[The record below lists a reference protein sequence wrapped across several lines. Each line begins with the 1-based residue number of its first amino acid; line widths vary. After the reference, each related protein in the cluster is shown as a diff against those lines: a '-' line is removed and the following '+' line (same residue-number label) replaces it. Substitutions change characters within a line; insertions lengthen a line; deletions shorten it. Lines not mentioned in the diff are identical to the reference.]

1 MFITL
6 MESQECARKDKTRP
20 MVRIRPLLLVSVC
33 CLFLSESLSA
43 QTNSPAVRPAGGS
56 AYFQTLVKEAKT
68 RIREI
73 SVVQLRALRGAVGS
87 PVLVDVRE
95 DNEWN
100 KSRIPGAIHV
110 GRGVLEINIESR
122 IPQKS
127 TPIIVYCQGGGR
139 SAVAADVLAKMGY
152 TNVSSLAGGLAAY
165 QAAGLPVDQSP
176 PPK

>member
-1 MFITL
+1 M
-6 MESQECARKDKTRP
+6 A
-20 MVRIRPLLLVSVC
+20 RIRPLLLVLAC

-43 QTNSPAVRPAGGS
+43 QTNPLAARPAGGS
-56 AYFQTLVKEAKT
+56 AYFQTLVKEAKS

-73 SVVQLRALRGAVGS
+73 SVVQLQTLRGAMPS

-110 GRGVLEINIESR
+110 GRGVLEMNIEAR
-122 IPQKS
+122 VPQKS

-139 SAVAADVLAKMGY
+139 SAVAADVLAKIGY
-152 TNVSSLAGGLAAY
+152 TNVSSLSGGLAAY
-165 QAAGLPVDQSP
+165 QTAGLPVDQSS

>member
-1 MFITL
+1 M
-6 MESQECARKDKTRP
+6 A
-20 MVRIRPLLLVSVC
+20 RIRPLLLVPAC

-43 QTNSPAVRPAGGS
+43 QTNPLAARPAGGS
-56 AYFQTLVKEAKT
+56 AYFQTLVKEAKS

-73 SVVQLRALRGAVGS
+73 SVVQLQTLRGTMPS

-95 DNEWN
+95 DNEWT

-110 GRGVLEINIESR
+110 GRGVLEMNIEAR
-122 IPQKS
+122 VPQKS

-139 SAVAADVLAKMGY
+139 SAVAADVLAKIGY
-152 TNVSSLAGGLAAY
+152 TNVSSLSGGLAAY
-165 QAAGLPVDQSP
+165 QTAGLPVDQSS